1 MINPKHPVVC
11 FGEVLWDILP
21 DGAVPG
27 GAPMNVAFHLQQL
40 KKNPVLITKVG
51 HDDEGRKLKEI
62 FTDRGVCTDFFQI
75 DPRHKT
81 GKVFGKPNDRNEM
94 VYDIVKPSAW
104 DFIDWQNS
112 YSDLVQDADYFVYGS
127 LAARTQHSR
136 RTLFQLLEAAKKP
149 VLDINL
155 RNPHFTIQVLKEL
168 LSRAQFLKLNQAELE
183 FVSSWFCDYK
193 TIEEQMLVVM
203 ERFHIADMVVTMG
216 EHGAILNMNGIFYRQ
231 EGISVTV
238 ADTVGSGDAFLAG
251 LLSKLLEGSNEQEA
265 LEFAT
270 IIGSFIAT
278 KHGACPLYELHDIKI
293 PVETL

>member
-1 MINPKHPVVC
+1 MNPKHPVVC
-11 FGEVLWDILP
+11 FGEVLWDNLP
-21 DGAVPG
+21 GGAVPG

-51 HDDEGRKLKEI
+51 DDEEGKKLREI

-75 DPRHKT
+75 DARYET

-127 LAARTQHSR
+127 LAARTQHSG

-155 RNPHFTIQVLKEL
+155 RTPHFTPQALKEL
-168 LSRAQFLKLNQAELE
+168 LSKAKVLKLNQAELE
-183 FVSSWFCDYK
+183 YVSSWFCEYK
-193 TIEEQMLVVM
+193 TIEEQMLAVM
-203 ERFHIADMVVTMG
+203 ERFHIDDMVVTMG
-216 EHGAILNMNGIFYRQ
+216 EHGAVLNMNEIFYRQ

-251 LLSKLLEGSNEQEA
+251 LLSKLLEGSTEQEA
-265 LEFAT
+265 LEFAC

-278 KHGACPLYELHDIKI
+278 KHGACPQYELHDIKI
-293 PVETL
+293 PVETI